1 MRPAGRGGPNTRIMA
16 AAMPPRTRK
25 TPHARR
31 EAASP
36 RRRMLPRSMWVVLAV
51 ALFLRG
57 VRLDGVIGGFHDHN
71 EANYTLMASHFTP
84 KTLFFPN
91 PDGRLFLETP
101 PLYAWLLALLFQV
114 TGVSVVSAR
123 LLTIF
128 MGLGLVLATFLLA
141 RRLFDERAGVAAAAL
156 VAVSPVAVLTGRN
169 IQTDTLLAF
178 LSVLAVL
185 FYARAQS
192 EEGTRRD
199 AIFFG
204 AALGLAVFTKLFAV
218 VLVPVLVAWE
228 LAANRGRRLRTLAV
242 GLPIAAAPA
251 LMFYGFHFLRDFAGT
266 RALVFGGA
274 AATRGLPASASEW
287 AGLAIEAVWAL
298 SPPVALCVIAGVVFA
313 LARPSREAMLAL
325 FPLAAYAAFFAL
337 VHKHSY
343 YVLTVVPWGA
353 VLAGAALARIP
364 SAAARRG
371 IVGVAAAGATFVT
384 LVDLT
389 AMKLGFTEFEEFG
402 RAAGAVAGGPY
413 PLLVTQDM
421 IDSHG
426 TVLNFYEPR
435 ARLVALDRL
444 PRSADGRVALPED
457 SGAPWILSF
466 VPPQTQSHGGAALLY
481 RERYGVELFG
491 RTLAEAHA
499 NPHYFRQGAYVVEK
513 TGSPLEFGLRPI
525 RSYPAM
531 AFGAVPPGVGL
542 WATPQGLTLRP
553 LPPPGP

>member
-31 EAASP
+31 EAAPP
-36 RRRMLPRSMWVVLAV
+36 RRRILPRSMWLVLAV

-192 EEGTRRD
+192 EEGTRGD
-199 AIFFG
+199 AILFG
-204 AALGLAVFTKLFAV
+204 AAHGLAGVTNRFAV
-218 VLVPVLVAWE
+218 VRHRRCCSTGSTSCATS
-228 LAANRGRRLRTLAV
+228 RGR
-242 GLPIAAAPA
+242 
-251 LMFYGFHFLRDFAGT
+251 
-266 RALVFGGA
+266 
-274 AATRGLPASASEW
+274 
-287 AGLAIEAVWAL
+287 
-298 SPPVALCVIAGVVFA
+298 
-313 LARPSREAMLAL
+313 ARS
-325 FPLAAYAAFFAL
+325 
-337 VHKHSY
+337 S
-343 YVLTVVPWGA
+343 
-353 VLAGAALARIP
+353 
-364 SAAARRG
+364 SAARRRR
-371 IVGVAAAGATFVT
+371 AGSRPRRRS
-384 LVDLT
+384 
-389 AMKLGFTEFEEFG
+389 G
-402 RAAGAVAGGPY
+402 RASPSRPCGR
-413 PLLVTQDM
+413 
-421 IDSHG
+421 S
-426 TVLNFYEPR
+426 
-435 ARLVALDRL
+435 RL
-444 PRSADGRVALPED
+444 PSRCA
-457 SGAPWILSF
+457 
-466 VPPQTQSHGGAALLY
+466 
-481 RERYGVELFG
+481 
-491 RTLAEAHA
+491 
-499 NPHYFRQGAYVVEK
+499 
-513 TGSPLEFGLRPI
+513 
-525 RSYPAM
+525 
-531 AFGAVPPGVGL
+531 
-542 WATPQGLTLRP
+542 
-553 LPPPGP
+553 

>member
-1 MRPAGRGGPNTRIMA
+1 
-16 AAMPPRTRK
+16 
-25 TPHARR
+25 
-31 EAASP
+31 
-36 RRRMLPRSMWVVLAV
+36 
-51 ALFLRG
+51 
-57 VRLDGVIGGFHDHN
+57 
-71 EANYTLMASHFTP
+71 
-84 KTLFFPN
+84 
-91 PDGRLFLETP
+91 
-101 PLYAWLLALLFQV
+101 
-114 TGVSVVSAR
+114 
-123 LLTIF
+123 
-128 MGLGLVLATFLLA
+128 MGLGLVLATFLLG
-141 RRLFDERAGVAAAAL
+141 RRLFDERAGVAAAVL

-178 LSVLAVL
+178 LSVTAVL

-192 EEGTRRD
+192 DDGTRRD
-199 AIFFG
+199 SIAFG
-204 AALGLAVFTKLFAV
+204 VALGLAVLTKLFAV

-228 LAANRGRRLRTLAV
+228 LAANRSRGRRLHTLAV

-251 LMFYGFHFLRDFAGT
+251 LLFYGFHAVRDFAGT

-287 AGLAIEAVWAL
+287 AGLLIETIWAF
-298 SPPVALCVIAGVVFA
+298 SPPVTLCVLAGVILA
-313 LARPSREAMLAL
+313 LARPSPEAMLVL
-325 FPLAAYAAFFAL
+325 FPLVAYAAFFAL

-343 YVLTVVPWGA
+343 YVLTLVPWGA
-353 VLAGAALARIP
+353 ILAGAALARIP

-371 IVGVAAAGATFVT
+371 IVGVVAAGAAFVT

-389 AMKLGFTEFEEFG
+389 SMKLGFTEFEEFG
-402 RAAGAVAGGPY
+402 RAARAVAGGPY

-426 TVLNFYEPR
+426 TVLNFYDPR
-435 ARLVALDRL
+435 AQLVALDRL
-444 PRSADGRVALPED
+444 PRAADGRLALPEE

-466 VPPQTQSHGGAALLY
+466 VPPQTRSNGGAALLY

-513 TGSPLEFGLRPI
+513 TGGLLEFGLRPL

-542 WATPQGLTLRP
+542 WATPQGLSLRP
-553 LPPPGP
+553 LPPPSS